1 MSVESAYQGSKVF
14 EKGGPFH
21 ELYDAPSREAKKEE
35 RLRGSGRLIEFNLL
49 GEVWPIEP
57 VTGFYEWLYITALLQ
72 NPDLAERVL
81 VYKAFSDIA
90 FNPKRSL
97 NCQARAA
104 AFFVALR
111 RRGVMEQAARDRE
124 TFIEMVTKGTGKQAK
139 DSHGVRQI
147 DLPLDGG

>member
-1 MSVESAYQGSKVF
+1 MSLAPVLEVSSKSEDPLGVSLSAFNLTLRIGGSRRMSVESAYQGSKVF

-35 RLRGSGRLIEFNLL
+35 RLRGSGRLIAFNLL

-57 VTGFYEWLYITALLQ
+57 VTAFYEWLYITALLQ
-72 NPDLAERVL
+72 NPDLSERVV

-104 AFFVALR
+104 A
-111 RRGVMEQAARDRE
+111 
-124 TFIEMVTKGTGKQAK
+124 
-139 DSHGVRQI
+139 
-147 DLPLDGG
+147 